1 MYYVKQE
8 NFLLTEVVTGSKI
21 QQTSKPLTYAYPCAG
36 RRGHI
41 STVRAVLSA
50 LQGLS
55 TIMMLMM
62 KADIY

>member
-1 MYYVKQE
+1 MYYVKQGY
-8 NFLLTEVVTGSKI
+8 FLLTEVVTGSKI
-21 QQTSKPLTYAYPCAG
+21 QQISKPLPYAYHCAG
-36 RRGHI
+36 CHGHI

-50 LQGLS
+50 LQGLL